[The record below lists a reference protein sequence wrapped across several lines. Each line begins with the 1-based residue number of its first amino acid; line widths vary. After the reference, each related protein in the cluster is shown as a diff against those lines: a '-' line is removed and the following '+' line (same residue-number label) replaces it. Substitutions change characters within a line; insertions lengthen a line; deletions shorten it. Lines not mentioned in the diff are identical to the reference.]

1 MVSAAR
7 RKLRIRDVGSE
18 PKNNKNQTV
27 KSRKRNRG
35 DYQQV
40 EDDIQF
46 LVATKRPKL
55 NIDDSSDDG
64 SSKQST
70 PSPPTS
76 NNDSNRP
83 TRPFDPQPQPE
94 SNVSSESKVSD
105 DTREFNRRSPNGFLL
120 PDPLPR
126 GEILTDTIK
135 QEWVLGKPI
144 GMGGFGE
151 LYLAAFKGPDGKI
164 SAEKY
169 VIKVSLEMCKLT
181 YQILTP
187 ILIFRSSH
195 TAMAPSLS
203 RSISISGQQ
212 KLRRLRSSRRP
223 TDWPTSVFPSLLLT
237 GHTLRRTTTTDS
249 LLWRGSAPI
258 FRGSWTTPRGIGSP
272 PRLPAL

>member
-7 RKLRIRDVGSE
+7 RKLRIRENDSD
-18 PKNNKNQTV
+18 PKNIKSQPG
-27 KSRKRNRG
+27 KSRKRNRS

-46 LVATKRPKL
+46 LVETKRPKL

-76 NNDSNRP
+76 NNDNNRP
-83 TRPFDPQPQPE
+83 TRVVEPE
-94 SNVSSESKVSD
+94 TNVSEDK
-105 DTREFNRRSPNGFLL
+105 REINRRSPNGFLL

-144 GMGGFGE
+144 GVGGFGE
-151 LYLAAFKGPDGKI
+151 LYLASFKGQDGKI

-169 VIKVSLEMCKLT
+169 VIKVCGG
-181 YQILTP
+181 
-187 ILIFRSSH
+187 
-195 TAMAPSLS
+195 A
-203 RSISISGQQ
+203 SGRHEIQC
-212 KLRRLRSSRRP
+212 
-223 TDWPTSVFPSLLLT
+223 
-237 GHTLRRTTTTDS
+237 
-249 LLWRGSAPI
+249 
-258 FRGSWTTPRGIGSP
+258 
-272 PRLPAL
+272 

>member
-7 RKLRIRDVGSE
+7 RKLRVRENGSE
-18 PKNNKNQTV
+18 PKNIKNQPG
-27 KSRKRNRG
+27 KSRKRNRS

-76 NNDSNRP
+76 NNDTNRP
-83 TRPFDPQPQPE
+83 TRPMEPE
-94 SNVSSESKVSD
+94 TNVSE
-105 DTREFNRRSPNGFLL
+105 DTREINRRSPNGFLL

-135 QEWVLGKPI
+135 QEWILGKPI
-144 GMGGFGE
+144 GVGGFGE
-151 LYLAAFKGPDGKI
+151 LYLASFKGPDGNI

-169 VIKVSLEMCKLT
+169 VIKVSVELSIVDIK
-181 YQILTP
+181 Y
-187 ILIFRSSH
+187 S
-195 TAMAPSLS
+195 TAD
-203 RSISISGQQ
+203 I
-212 KLRRLRSSRRP
+212 
-223 TDWPTSVFPSLLLT
+223 
-237 GHTLRRTTTTDS
+237 
-249 LLWRGSAPI
+249 
-258 FRGSWTTPRGIGSP
+258 
-272 PRLPAL
+272 